1 MCVRVCL
8 ALSPP
13 SPFSIFFLRFAFHR
27 VHPLSFAPHPLPR
40 EKFEACIKHFECMIV
55 NITVKP
61 NVMFEINFCAARPAI
76 SPGKHFFFS
85 PPPPPLPFFP
95 PIILCLRYSLLDYID
110 LYIMYFPCVF
120 VCVFF
125 GFILTATATVYIT
138 TCILKNGFNFM
149 RCLRVPVPTIC
160 NAWPVKNT
168 DIDVIFSYLA
178 RCVLNVHLVLSVDLF
193 SLALYWSLVNFVH
206 IVVLFVLFVLV
217 TAACGR
223 WSPCYSTKLRQ

>member
-1 MCVRVCL
+1 
-8 ALSPP
+8 
-13 SPFSIFFLRFAFHR
+13 
-27 VHPLSFAPHPLPR
+27 
-40 EKFEACIKHFECMIV
+40 
-55 NITVKP
+55 
-61 NVMFEINFCAARPAI
+61 
-76 SPGKHFFFS
+76 
-85 PPPPPLPFFP
+85 
-95 PIILCLRYSLLDYID
+95 
-110 LYIMYFPCVF
+110 MYFFCGF

-125 GFILTATATVYIT
+125 GFIYTATATVYIT

-149 RCLRVPVPTIC
+149 RRLRVPVPAIC

-178 RCVLNVHLVLSVDLF
+178 RCVLKVHLVLSVDLF
-193 SLALYWSLVNFVH
+193 PLALYWSLVNFVH

>member
-1 MCVRVCL
+1 
-8 ALSPP
+8 
-13 SPFSIFFLRFAFHR
+13 
-27 VHPLSFAPHPLPR
+27 
-40 EKFEACIKHFECMIV
+40 
-55 NITVKP
+55 
-61 NVMFEINFCAARPAI
+61 
-76 SPGKHFFFS
+76 
-85 PPPPPLPFFP
+85 
-95 PIILCLRYSLLDYID
+95 
-110 LYIMYFPCVF
+110 MYFFCVF

-149 RCLRVPVPTIC
+149 RRLHVPVPAIC

-223 WSPCYSTKLRQ
+223 WSPGYSTKLRQ

>member
-1 MCVRVCL
+1 
-8 ALSPP
+8 
-13 SPFSIFFLRFAFHR
+13 
-27 VHPLSFAPHPLPR
+27 
-40 EKFEACIKHFECMIV
+40 
-55 NITVKP
+55 
-61 NVMFEINFCAARPAI
+61 MFEINVCSARPAI
-76 SPGKHFFFS
+76 SPGKHFFLLLLS
-85 PPPPPLPFFP
+85 PPPIS
-95 PIILCLRYSLLDYID
+95 PIILYLRYSLLDYID

-149 RCLRVPVPTIC
+149 RRLRVPVPAIC

>member
-1 MCVRVCL
+1 MCVC
-8 ALSPP
+8 ALPPPPP
-13 SPFSIFFLRFAFHR
+13 SPSSFFASPSIACALF
-27 VHPLSFAPHPLPR
+27 PSPPHSLPR
-40 EKFEACIKHFECMIV
+40 EKLEACIEHFECMIV

-76 SPGKHFFFS
+76 SPGKHLLFSFS
-85 PPPPPLPFFP
+85 PPPPQHFP
-95 PIILCLRYSLLDYID
+95 PIIICLRYSLLDYID
-110 LYIMYFPCVF
+110 PYIMYFPCVF

-125 GFILTATATVYIT
+125 GFILTATATVYMT

-149 RCLRVPVPTIC
+149 RRLRVPVPAIC

-178 RCVLNVHLVLSVDLF
+178 RCVLNVHLILSVDLF
-193 SLALYWSLVNFVH
+193 PLALYWSLVNFVH
-206 IVVLFVLFVLV
+206 IVVLFVSFVLV

>member
-1 MCVRVCL
+1 MCVCVCVCVCVCACVCVRVCL

-27 VHPLSFAPHPLPR
+27 VRPLSFAPHPLPR
-40 EKFEACIKHFECMIV
+40 EKLEACIEHFECMIV

-61 NVMFEINFCAARPAI
+61 NVMFEIKFCAARPAI
-76 SPGKHFFFS
+76 SPGKHLLFFFFS
-85 PPPPPLPFFP
+85 LPPPPFP

-110 LYIMYFPCVF
+110 LYIMYFFCVF
-120 VCVFF
+120 ACFF
-125 GFILTATATVYIT
+125 DFILTATATVYIT

-149 RCLRVPVPTIC
+149 RRLRVPVPAIC

-178 RCVLNVHLVLSVDLF
+178 RCVLNVHVVLSVDLF
-193 SLALYWSLVNFVH
+193 SIGIVLESCELCSHSSVICFVC
-206 IVVLFVLFVLV
+206 
-217 TAACGR
+217 TSYC
-223 WSPCYSTKLRQ
+223 CQ